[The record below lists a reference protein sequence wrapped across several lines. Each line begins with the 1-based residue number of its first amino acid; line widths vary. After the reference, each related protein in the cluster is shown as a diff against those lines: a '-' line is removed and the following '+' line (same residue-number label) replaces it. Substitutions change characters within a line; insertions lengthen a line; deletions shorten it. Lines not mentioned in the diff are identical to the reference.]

1 MAADD
6 GTASVLLE
14 GSDPLVEF
22 SPLSES
28 LLYTLRQGVADL
40 VEVEPNRLRISSF
53 ANIQL
58 QTKSNFTKQMSNYNS
73 KLEAS
78 HAR

>member
-6 GTASVLLE
+6 GTASVPLE
-14 GSDPLVEF
+14 GGDPLVEF

-40 VEVEPNRLRISSF
+40 VRLNQIDCEYPGLRISSF
-53 ANIQL
+53 KPNQIL
-58 QTKSNFTKQMSNYNS
+58 LS
-73 KLEAS
+73 KCQIIIVN
-78 HAR
+78 